1 MFIIVI
7 IITYMQKDKR
17 TKKYVP
23 YIDYGVNTDTG
34 RSIILPVLP
43 VEEAESENM
52 IKYERSIGEY
62 VLV

>member
-1 MFIIVI
+1 
-7 IITYMQKDKR
+7 MQKDKR